1 MPIHPLTEGEVLQ
14 KLSFAGRRLRDM
26 RTLNFGQFAEAPAEE
41 KCQLGEE
48 FFFHL
53 IGAVELTAQFVNVAC
68 NLGLAADCVTMSEV
82 IKRLTQA
89 PELKATLSAL
99 HASPWRDPMPS
110 DPYSPAGLVYRAY
123 NYRHQVT
130 HRQTNPYVFRVGG
143 LPEVSFELDP
153 RESEVT
159 PSALSLW
166 DEMDAMFSIV
176 SSGCSRAMSLARRG
190 SSAQSP

>member
-1 MPIHPLTEGEVLQ
+1 MPAHPLTEGEVLQ
-14 KLSFAGRRLRDM
+14 KLSFAERRLRDM
-26 RTLNFGQFAEAPAEE
+26 RTLNSGRFSGAPAAE
-41 KCQLGEE
+41 KHQLGEE

-53 IGAVELTAQFVNVAC
+53 IGAVDLTAQFVNATC
-68 NLGLAADCVTMSEV
+68 GLGLAADRVTMSAV
-82 IKRLTQA
+82 LSRLTHP
-89 PELKATLSAL
+89 PELRATLSAL
-99 HASPWRDPMPS
+99 HARPWRDPMPS
-110 DPYSPAGLVYRAY
+110 DPYSPAGLVYRAH

-130 HRQTNPYVFRVGG
+130 HRQANPYVFRVGD

-153 RESEVT
+153 RKSRVT

-166 DEMDAMFSIV
+166 DEMDAMLSIV